1 MSYFALY
8 SHEQLDVNLQYR
20 ISKLTT
26 ILTREIVSK
35 FFEDRRYIHLL
46 THLLQ
51 LLSTWMKTKS
61 SQFTNSKAMVG
72 EVIRLLLFI
81 YKINKSP
88 LNRDAFIT
96 VSFILSINSLASHWR
111 ELLPYQANTG

>member
-1 MSYFALY
+1 M
-8 SHEQLDVNLQYR
+8 N
-20 ISKLTT
+20 
-26 ILTREIVSK
+26 
-35 FFEDRRYIHLL
+35 
-46 THLLQ
+46 
-51 LLSTWMKTKS
+51 TKS

-81 YKINKSP
+81 YNINKSP

-111 ELLPYQANTG
+111 ELLPYQANLGWAFLETNSC